1 MLYANMVRTS
11 ATVPCTLA
19 LRPTP
24 QQMKKLALACI
35 VASLVVAGESH
46 AQINVNTGTNAG
58 GALLADLALDP
69 YWTISLNGGSTFTAA
84 KAASSTNPI
93 IYPGMCNTNCVN
105 ANWVLVPSIN
115 GTNTNTAWGVRN
127 AVNARRTFDLT
138 GYNLATVSLNGF
150 FRIAD
155 NSFGAFLNG
164 VYIPGSIIGTD
175 TWGFDNALTA
185 NAGFVNGI
193 NTLELRGESYNS
205 NWDGF
210 YVEAVVQ
217 GVNNVVPE
225 PSTYAL
231 MGLGLSIVG
240 PIARRRRGV
249 SRAA

>member
-1 MLYANMVRTS
+1 MTLQSCRNSRV
-11 ATVPCTLA
+11 TLA
-19 LRPTP
+19 
-24 QQMKKLALACI
+24 
-35 VASLVVAGESH
+35 AGSS
-46 AQINVNTGTNAG
+46 ANTVS
-58 GALLADLALDP
+58 
-69 YWTISLNGGSTFTAA
+69 IFTARLGGDSLIRSYDGRYA
-84 KAASSTNPI
+84 TSGPRVHRRAAL
-93 IYPGMCNTNCVN
+93 G
-105 ANWVLVPSIN
+105 
-115 GTNTNTAWGVRN
+115 G
-127 AVNARRTFDLT
+127 
-138 GYNLATVSLNGF
+138 NGF

-164 VYIPGSIIGTD
+164 VYIPGRIIGTD

-193 NTLELRGESYNS
+193 NTLELCGESYNS

-240 PIARRRRGV
+240 LIARRRRGV

>member
-1 MLYANMVRTS
+1 M
-11 ATVPCTLA
+11 
-19 LRPTP
+19 
-24 QQMKKLALACI
+24 
-35 VASLVVAGESH
+35 ASFVVAGESH
-46 AQINVNTGTNAG
+46 AQINLNTGTNAG
-58 GALLADLALDP
+58 GALLANLALDP
-69 YWTISLNGGSTFTAA
+69 YWAISLNGGSTFTAA

-93 IYPGMCNTNCVN
+93 IYPGMCSTNCVN
-105 ANWVLVPSIN
+105 ANWVSDPSID
-115 GTNTNTAWGVRN
+115 GISSNTAWGVGN

-138 GYNLATVSLNGF
+138 GYILSTVSLNGS

-175 TWGFDNALTA
+175 TWGSDNALTA

-205 NWDGF
+205 TWDGF
-210 YVEAVVQ
+210 YVEAVVR

-231 MGLGLSIVG
+231 MALGLSIVG
-240 PIARRRRGV
+240 LVARRRRGV
-249 SRAA
+249 SSAA